1 MDRKP
6 LVPLAFVA
14 FAGLLFVLSQI
25 TPRASLPL
33 FERLRFGGN
42 PGAPRLGGPEVR
54 AGAQVPIPRRY
65 VEACRGEAARRMAR
79 QDWAGLTRQDREG
92 ALTQVLILCGADAEY
107 WTLPE
112 ARQKRVAREFAA
124 AFLDAAAGGSPK
136 GLVDK

>member
-14 FAGLLFVLSQI
+14 FAGLLFILSEI

-33 FERLRFGGN
+33 FERLRFGGSLD
-42 PGAPRLGGPEVR
+42 APPAGGPEVR
-54 AGAQVPIPRRY
+54 AGAQMPIPRRY

-79 QDWAGLTRQDREG
+79 PDWAGLAREDREI
-92 ALTQVLILCGADAEY
+92 ALAQVLILCGADAEY
-107 WTLPE
+107 WTSPE

-124 AFLDAAAGGSPK
+124 AFLNAPAGGAPK

>member
-14 FAGLLFVLSQI
+14 FAGLLFVLSQT
-25 TPRASLPL
+25 TPRASFPV
-33 FERLRFGGN
+33 FEHLW
-42 PGAPRLGGPEVR
+42 PGFRAASPQGGGPEVR

-79 QDWAGLTRQDREG
+79 PDWAGLTRPDREI
-92 ALTQVLILCGADAEY
+92 ALAQVLILCGADAEY
-107 WTLPE
+107 WTLPV

-124 AFLDAAAGGSPK
+124 AFLDALAGGAPK
-136 GLVDK
+136 GLVEK